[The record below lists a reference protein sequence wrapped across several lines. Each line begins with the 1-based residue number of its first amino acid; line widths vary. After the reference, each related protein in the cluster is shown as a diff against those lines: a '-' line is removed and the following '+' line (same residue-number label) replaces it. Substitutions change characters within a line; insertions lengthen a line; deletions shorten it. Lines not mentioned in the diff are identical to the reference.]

1 MENQSQAESNNQKI
15 KILFVASEAAPFA
28 KAGGLGDVVFSL
40 PLALKKMG
48 QDVRVMIPRYGT
60 IDPQKNNLKIEKQ
73 GLRVPTDQPGDYPY
87 LVCNVKKYA
96 GKKSVPTYFL
106 ENMEYYEKR
115 ANVYGYSD
123 DHIRWV
129 LLSRG
134 ALEFIKKS
142 KWKPDIIV
150 ASDWQ
155 TGLISNYLKTKYKE
169 DQFLS
174 KIPVVFVIH
183 NLYYQGMCD
192 FRFSQES
199 DRDSGIESLPDF
211 FNPRLAK
218 LNWMLRGI
226 MHSDAIITVSPN
238 YAKEILTPEYGEG
251 LDKLLSEKRDRLF
264 GILNAI
270 DYEVYNP
277 KTTTHIPFNY
287 ASEKIEMKEKNKIEL
302 QKILGLPQDPAIPLI
317 GMVSRMTEQK
327 GFDLLEKI
335 IKPILKYLPVQMV
348 CVGDG
353 EPRYKEML
361 KGAIERF
368 PQKISCR
375 FEFDHFLPHLVFA
388 ASDIFLM
395 PSKFE
400 PCGLTQMQ
408 AMRYGA
414 ISIVRKTGGLVDTVI
429 DFIPEENKG
438 DGFLFEDYESIS
450 LFATICRACA
460 CFSFKKSW
468 KKLVKRA
475 MTKDFSWK
483 HSAKEYLRVFK
494 TVLNKK
500 TQ

>member
-1 MENQSQAESNNQKI
+1 MENHKQNEQKNKKI

-28 KAGGLGDVVFSL
+28 KAGGLGDVIFSL
-40 PLALKKMG
+40 PMALRKLD

-60 IDPQKNNLKIEKQ
+60 IDPQKNNLKMEKQ

-87 LVCNVKKYA
+87 LVCNVKKYVGEKA
-96 GKKSVPTYFL
+96 VPTYFL

-123 DHIRWV
+123 DHIRWA

-134 ALEFIKKS
+134 VIEFIKKS
-142 KWKPDIIV
+142 TWKPDIIV

-155 TGLISNYLKTKYKE
+155 TGLIPNYLKTKYKE
-169 DQFLS
+169 DPVLS
-174 KIPVVFVIH
+174 KITTVFIIH

-199 DRDSGIESLPDF
+199 TRDSGIEALPDF

-226 MHSDAIITVSPN
+226 IYSDAIITVSPN

-251 LDKLLSEKRDRLF
+251 LDKILSEKRDRIY

-270 DYEVYNP
+270 DCDIYNP
-277 KTTTHIPFNY
+277 RTTKHIPFNY
-287 ASEKIEMKEKNKIEL
+287 GPENMETKEKNKIEL
-302 QKILGLPQDPAIPLI
+302 QKILGLPQNPSIPLI
-317 GMVSRMTEQK
+317 GMVSRLTEQK

-335 IKPILKYLPVQMV
+335 IKPLLKYLPINLV

-353 EPRYKEML
+353 ESRYKEML
-361 KGAIERF
+361 REAMEKF

-388 ASDIFLM
+388 GSDIFLM

-414 ISIVRKTGGLVDTVI
+414 VPIVRKTGGLVDTVV
-429 DFIPEENKG
+429 DVAPERNEG
-438 DGFLFEDYESIS
+438 DGFLFEDYEPLS
-450 LFATICRACA
+450 LFVAICRAYT
-460 CFSFKKSW
+460 CFSFKKFW
-468 KKLVKRA
+468 KKLAKRA
-475 MTKDFSWK
+475 MIKDFSWK
-483 HSAKEYLRVFK
+483 HSAKEYLNVFRMILDK
-494 TVLNKK
+494 RKE
-500 TQ
+500 